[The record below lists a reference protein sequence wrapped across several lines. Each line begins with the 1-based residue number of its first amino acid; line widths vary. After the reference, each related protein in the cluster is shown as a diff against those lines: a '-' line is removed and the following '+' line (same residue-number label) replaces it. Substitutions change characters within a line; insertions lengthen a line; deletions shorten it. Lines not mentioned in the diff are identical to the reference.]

1 MSEELAAIVYF
12 QIYAPFAFALSLV
25 SGFFWNRHL
34 STKRAITKIDDKVNE
49 HITEFT
55 LFRSEQ
61 INQTSVLKEI
71 NENVASNNIIVARLD
86 ERIQATVRQVDV
98 IAETMERRSEV
109 RSNNTPL

>member
-25 SGFFWNRHL
+25 SGFFWSRHL

-49 HITEFT
+49 HITEFA
-55 LFRSEQ
+55 
-61 INQTSVLKEI
+61 VLKEGQKHHTKMLDSQTVI
-71 NENVASNNIIVARLD
+71 LKEISENVANNNIATATIVA
-86 ERIQATVRQVDV
+86 
-98 IAETMERRSEV
+98 TMERRSEV